1 MGFPKELRYCP
12 TIFILMSQ
20 VSKSNIIERYK
31 PGVSKSVLLFIAG
44 LLWVMVGIMLNS
56 MAYSWLRNER
66 LGHAL
71 LAAAIGFVGS
81 LFIHHFGF
89 LRIVNRNLDR
99 ILPMEGKR
107 CVFSFM
113 PWKSYVLVAVM
124 ITMGVLLRHSSIP
137 KLYLSVLYIGIG
149 TALILSHNEKS
160 KLVLSNVEGVKS
172 QKYKVIWL
180 KWIY

>member
-1 MGFPKELRYCP
+1 MNP
-12 TIFILMSQ
+12 I
-20 VSKSNIIERYK
+20 SNNKVIERLK
-31 PGVSKSVLLFIAG
+31 PGVSKNILLFVAG
-44 LLWVMVGIMLNS
+44 MLWVMVGIMLNG

-66 LGHAL
+66 LGYAL

-99 ILPMEGKR
+99 IIPMEGKR

-124 ITMGVLLRHSSIP
+124 ITLGVLLRHSPIP
-137 KLYLSVLYIGIG
+137 KLYLAVLYIAIG
-149 TALILSHNEKS
+149 TALILSS
-160 KLVLSNVEGVKS
+160 VRYLRRAL
-172 QKYKVIWL
+172 QL
-180 KWIY
+180 